1 MSSPYTIIIH
11 RNIKCASTIPK
22 ELIWGKPNTVFEC
35 KNCIHYASI
44 KNVLVGI
51 CYNCAE
57 AYEFKYGHGFN
68 KTKDYKNESLPN
80 ESLPNE
86 LLFGGINPADIDFSY
101 LPNNE
106 YTQVAIENEDAYSV
120 YNLAKTPIKDLD
132 LLFSKYIIPET
143 DNYGWKEFKKIY
155 SFPNDD
161 NDEILYML
169 LIKID
174 ELQTKFDQWNPE
186 FLKRCAKIE
195 KFFKR
200 NQANNIHILDTDVDA
215 DADAM
220 QERNELSIEIKEQCC
235 YCKEY
240 NIRKDLKK
248 CSKCKEVKYCSI
260 NCQKRHWSDAN
271 NGHRQNCLRLSEA
284 GSADVEESGEE
295 TGEDIIE
302 NIDIEDVD

>member
-1 MSSPYTIIIH
+1 M
-11 RNIKCASTIPK
+11 
-22 ELIWGKPNTVFEC
+22 
-35 KNCIHYASI
+35 
-44 KNVLVGI
+44 
-51 CYNCAE
+51 
-57 AYEFKYGHGFN
+57 
-68 KTKDYKNESLPN
+68 
-80 ESLPNE
+80 PNE

-186 FLKRCAKIE
+186 FLERCAKIE

-200 NQANNIHILDTDVDA
+200 NQANNIHILDTDADANA

-220 QERNELSIEIKEQCC
+220 QERNELSIEIKEKCA

-240 NIRKDLKK
+240 KIRKDLKK

-260 NCQKRHWSDAN
+260 NCQKRHWKAETDS
-271 NGHRQNCLRLSEA
+271 HRQNCGRIPDEIP
-284 GSADVEESGEE
+284 D
-295 TGEDIIE
+295 
-302 NIDIEDVD
+302 DIEDDIANSVEIIEIEDVN